1 MKKLI
6 VCVLAVFSALGSA
19 CMASAQARQLRGQIP
34 FDFTAGS
41 ARLSAGQYHITYDL
55 SGLVTFH
62 NVDNGATAVTFVG
75 ADRGI
80 KDRSCKLIFARY
92 GEKYF
97 LKQSRCNVASVD
109 FFVPTS
115 KLEKKAIERAD
126 LNRDGEAIIVAM
138 K

>member
-6 VCVLAVFSALGSA
+6 VCALAVFAGLASASL
-19 CMASAQARQLRGQIP
+19 ASAQARQLRGQIP

-62 NVDNGATAVTFVG
+62 NVENGATAVTFVG
-75 ADRGI
+75 ADRGVE
-80 KDRSCKLIFARY
+80 DRSCNLIFARY
-92 GEKYF
+92 GDRYF
-97 LKQSRCNVASVD
+97 LKQSQCSIASVD

-115 KLEKKAIERAD
+115 GLEKKAVEQAKSSH
-126 LNRDGEAIIVAM
+126 DGGRTVVAM
-138 K
+138 R